1 MLLPVN
7 VTTDCVGLT
16 EDVELDSVLVVVVD
30 SAATLVSV
38 VPAELV
44 ELVVVSE
51 DLDDSVL
58 CAIVVTTWV
67 PFTVK
72 VETVGGC
79 GAIGGCGVGV

>member
-1 MLLPVN
+1 MLLLVN
-7 VTTDCVGLT
+7 VITDCVELM
-16 EDVELDSVLVVVVD
+16 EDVGLDTVLVVVVD

-51 DLDDSVL
+51 ELDDPVL
-58 CAIVVTTWV
+58 CATVVTTWV

-72 VETVGGC
+72 VET
-79 GAIGGCGVGV
+79 IGGCGVGV